1 MSQPDPPTF
10 RKEHHVDIDVRSRR
24 NRMERCPPPPPPT
37 PPPPHFRPF
46 YPLSLSCF
54 CLLSFL
60 LLAVWRVRLNST
72 LAGGFARSVAFG
84 GTLDHEEWCPR
95 VDPLAWSA
103 RLSSALPGPAQVRVA
118 LSLAELYTAYWPWR
132 SLDASTHRAR
142 RWVVPSASVTRVS
155 RWPRPG
161 NLKLLL

>member
-1 MSQPDPPTF
+1 
-10 RKEHHVDIDVRSRR
+10 
-24 NRMERCPPPPPPT
+24 MERCPPPPPPT

-72 LAGGFARSVAFG
+72 LAGGCARSVAFG

-95 VDPLAWSA
+95 VDPLDRSV
-103 RLSSALPGPAQVRVA
+103 RLSSTLPGPAQVRVA
-118 LSLAELYTAYWPWR
+118 LSLAELYTAYWPGR
-132 SLDASTHRAR
+132 SLEASTHRAR
-142 RWVVPSASVTRVS
+142 CLNRYQPRAFQVCPAS
-155 RWPRPG
+155 RPFSDTLAIIF
-161 NLKLLL
+161 NRFATLTLRCTQR